1 MLKEPMLNKLSTCN
15 AIAQNPLTLRANT
28 APYQLVHRDYFA
40 ATMTHSGGWPS
51 LVTQPPSTAVPL
63 VKMRRSEI
71 GLALYLDKFLMTTKL
86 SGTLTTN
93 PDAQLAPGQFSFKL

>member
-15 AIAQNPLTLRANT
+15 AIAQQPLTREANT

-63 VKMRRSEI
+63 GAI
-71 GLALYLDKFLMTTKL
+71 NFFALVIFLTPIPT
-86 SGTLTTN
+86 
-93 PDAQLAPGQFSFKL
+93 PLAPLGLRSNHDTLII

>member
-1 MLKEPMLNKLSTCN
+1 MLDIKLALTHNTVSWGKLLVTVFAGYQDWFRMLLVPRLNKLSPCN
-15 AIAQNPLTLRANT
+15 AIAQQPLTHEANT

-63 VKMRRSEI
+63 GVTGR
-71 GLALYLDKFLMTTKL
+71 AT
-86 SGTLTTN
+86 
-93 PDAQLAPGQFSFKL
+93 